1 MFNLKRL
8 PADFNPDDY
17 LFLNPDVRKAGADPA
32 QHYLDHGRAE
42 GRPYKRVGVSLRP
55 KLDSPYDFDGL
66 QTAHNHDFMEE
77 SAFKDAYQRGMR
89 AAGADYQI
97 YWRLHIAL
105 WAARTSIHVEGD
117 FIECGVN
124 KGFVSSAIMLDLN
137 WNDVGRRF
145 YLLDTF
151 AGIDDRF
158 VSDVEKDA
166 GSLDRNQ
173 KNLESGFYTKSV
185 DSVRQNF
192 AEWRDA
198 VIVQGAIPETLPE
211 IKSDRVA
218 FLHLDMN
225 CSPPE
230 IAALEYIWPKM
241 SPGGVVLLDDYAYY
255 GYQTQKDAFDDWSR
269 RNGAP
274 IAGLPTG
281 QGLIIKH

>member
-1 MFNLKRL
+1 MFNFKRL

-17 LFLNPDVRKAGADPA
+17 LFLNPDVRKAGADPTK
-32 QHYLDHGRAE
+32 HYLDHGRAE
-42 GRPYKRVGVSLRP
+42 GRPYKRVGASLRP
-55 KLDSPYDFDGL
+55 KIDSPYDFDGL
-66 QTAHNHDFMEE
+66 QTSHNHDFMDD
-77 SAFKDAYQRGMR
+77 ALFKSAYQRGVQ

-105 WAARTSIHVEGD
+105 WAARTSIKVAGD

-124 KGFVSSAIMLDLN
+124 KGFVSSAIMRDLN
-137 WNDVGRRF
+137 WNEVGRDF

-158 VSDVEKDA
+158 VSDVEKSA

-192 AEWRDA
+192 AEWRGA
-198 VIVQGAIPETLPE
+198 VIVQGSIPETLPE

-225 CSPPE
+225 CAPPE
-230 IAALEYIWPKM
+230 IAALEHIWPKM
-241 SPGGVVLLDDYAYY
+241 SAGGVVLLDDYAYY
-255 GYQTQKDAFDDWSR
+255 GYQTQKEAFDDWSSR
-269 RNGAP
+269 TGAP
-274 IAGLPTG
+274 VAGLPTG